1 MWSTLST
8 SGVGESND
16 GAEMGGWSLRPTVLV
31 GVAAVMAVVAR
42 AAAWH
47 GAGPVSRLGPAMSA
61 LDAWPKL
68 PHLRA
73 QRCPLQCGV
82 LQLRGGRA
90 EDTPAAKKR
99 KRERPGRTGSAGQE
113 GGGVDDAGAAA
124 HGKRAD
130 QDPDSDTDAHTRTRQ
145 RPSWLPPPLPS
156 EMQAF
161 QSDGG
166 RGTTKGL
173 STAAGH
179 PGSARAGIRDAQI
192 DLGNLC
198 VLLPGADVGP
208 WPTDTE
214 SPVYADLIHDT
225 AREAVGE
232 LFRRLQE
239 QRIESARAD
248 GAVEVAMPAARELVP
263 KVWREKQIR
272 QTPWERFAQSKG
284 IGKHRRDR
292 GDGESRGAPSTSRP
306 RKLRGR
312 LARDS
317 TGPAI
322 QEIDERGKPIHSKS
336 KTAHRKRAG
345 EKGLGAG
352 FAGGAG
358 GTRRRGM
365 QSGGAGGFVSRVA
378 PTKKVRRAE
387 PKKKVA
393 RQAKRRSKGGR

>member
-1 MWSTLST
+1 
-8 SGVGESND
+8 
-16 GAEMGGWSLRPTVLV
+16 MGGCCLRPTVLV
-31 GVAAVMAVVAR
+31 GVAAVMAAVAR
-42 AAAWH
+42 AAARH
-47 GAGPVSRLGPAMSA
+47 SAGPVSRLGPAMSA

-73 QRCPLQCGV
+73 QRCPVQSGV
-82 LQLRGGRA
+82 LQLRGGSA
-90 EDTPAAKKR
+90 EDAPPAKKR

-113 GGGVDDAGAAA
+113 DGRADDAGASAR
-124 HGKRAD
+124 GKRAD
-130 QDPDSDTDAHTRTRQ
+130 KDHESDTDAHTRTRH

-161 QSDGG
+161 QSAGG
-166 RGTTKGL
+166 LGTTKGL

-179 PGSARAGIRDAQI
+179 PAAGSARAGIRDAQF

-214 SPVYADLIHDT
+214 SPAYADLIRDT

-312 LARDS
+312 LAREA

-322 QEIDERGKPIHSKS
+322 QEIDESGKPIHSKS

-358 GTRRRGM
+358 GKRRRGM